1 MNYIVIIIVGVLGL
15 GLIIFLIWT
24 NIKDERK
31 FKQQLNDDYHKPKDD
46 EGDIDAEK
54 VIK

>member
-1 MNYIVIIIVGVLGL
+1 MNLTALIIAGALGL
-15 GLIIFLIWT
+15 GLIIFLVWT
-24 NIKDERK
+24 NIKDEKK

-46 EGDIDAEK
+46 EGDIDVER